1 MTVVAIPN
9 PTYPPKPDALELASR
24 VADGVPAAHREI
36 LALLD
41 GLRTGSADDRAR
53 ADPHRPRDLQDPLG
67 RRPVAAY
74 SRTVRRAPDAF
85 GVLSRA
91 APREGK
97 VAVVIGGGCGHY
109 PAFAGVVGP
118 GLADAAVIGDVF
130 TSPSAEQAYRTAKVV
145 DGGAGVLFSY
155 GNYSGDV
162 MHFGLA
168 ARRLAAEGIDAR
180 TVLVTDDVASGPDER
195 PRTVAVSRATSSCSR
210 SWARRPSAATT
221 SPRSW
226 PRANTRTP

>member
-1 MTVVAIPN
+1 MN
-9 PTYPPKPDALELASR
+9 ASATTLSDPETFKAR
-24 VADGVPAAHREI
+24 WV
-36 LALLD
+36 D
-41 GLRTGSADDRAR
+41 GL
-53 ADPHRPRDLQDPLG
+53 
-67 RRPVAAY
+67 VAAY

-85 GVLSRA
+85 GVISRA
-91 APREGK
+91 APRPGK

-130 TSPSAEQAYRTAKVV
+130 TSPSAEQAYRTAKAA

-168 ARRLAAEGIDAR
+168 ARRLA
-180 TVLVTDDVASGPDER
+180 
-195 PRTVAVSRATSSCSR
+195 
-210 SWARRPSAATT
+210 
-221 SPRSW
+221 
-226 PRANTRTP
+226 